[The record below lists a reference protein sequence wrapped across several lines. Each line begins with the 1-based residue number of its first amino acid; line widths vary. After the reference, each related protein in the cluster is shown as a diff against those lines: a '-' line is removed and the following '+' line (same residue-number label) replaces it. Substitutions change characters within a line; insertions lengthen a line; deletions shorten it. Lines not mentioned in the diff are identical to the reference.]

1 MAFDLNTNISINEL
15 VDWHLHWLIVDVDFS
30 LLKHPDLPVADV
42 KNKVTRLLSIRSGIV
57 NQLNTIYDHP
67 DKLDEQL
74 RQLPKWQLLEQK
86 LEAARQQAIKSSMA
100 SHLKHL
106 ELTFG
111 TRLKEDNDQDQ
122 PTV

>member
-1 MAFDLNTNISINEL
+1 MAFDLNTNISIKEL
-15 VDWHLHWLIVDVDFS
+15 VEWHLHWLTVDVDFS
-30 LLKHPDLPVADV
+30 LLKHPKLPVADV
-42 KNKVTRLLSIRSGIV
+42 EKKVKRLTEIREVLV

-67 DKLDEQL
+67 EKLHEQL

-86 LEAARQQAIKSSMA
+86 LEAARQQAIKTSMA

>member
-1 MAFDLNTNISINEL
+1 MAFDLNTNISIKEL

-42 KNKVTRLLSIRSGIV
+42 ENTVKRLTGIRAGIV

-67 DKLDEQL
+67 QKLEDQL
-74 RQLPKWQLLEQK
+74 RELPKWKLLDQQ
-86 LEAARQQAIKSSMA
+86 LEAARQQAIKTSMA

-106 ELTFG
+106 ERTFG